1 MKYELVKL
9 LRCPTCGQRLEL
21 AVIEEEHNEVKTGT
35 LTCTE
40 GHVYQIS
47 RFVPRFVDAD
57 KYADSFSRQRLYVRK
72 HFSHYRNDRSGDAQ
86 FLPTTGFS
94 AEAMKSGVSLE
105 IGCGY
110 GRFVDVVQRSGG
122 RIVGVDLSTH
132 SIDLAQD
139 FVGLRE
145 NVFLVQADLFALPF
159 ERETFQHIYS
169 IGVLHHTPDT
179 KRAFEAIVPYLAQ
192 GGHIAIWVYHPME
205 KRSSNVWRAVTT
217 RLSHRVLY
225 GACIANQ
232 VLFSWIR
239 GLPGGWRFSHII
251 PGAGPRPGQTFWL
264 RVLGDF
270 DNLSPKFAYVHNESE
285 VAGWFRDAGLKDV
298 RVLTRR
304 TAVTGTKM
312 SSVPLPQR

>member
-1 MKYELVKL
+1 MKYELLEL
-9 LRCPTCGQRLEL
+9 LRCPACGDRLEL
-21 AVIEEEHNEVKTGT
+21 AVREEEHNEVKTGT
-35 LTCTE
+35 LTCAGGAHT
-40 GHVYQIS
+40 YQIS

-57 KYADSFSRQRLYVRK
+57 KYADSFSRQRLYVRR
-72 HFSHYRNDRSGDAQ
+72 HFDHYRNDRSGDAQ

-94 AEAMKSGVSLE
+94 ADALKSGFTLE

-110 GRFVDVVQRSGG
+110 GRFVDVVQRLGG

-139 FVGLRE
+139 FVGLRS

-179 KRAFEAIVPYLAQ
+179 KRAFEAVVPYLGR
-192 GGHIAIWVYHPME
+192 GGSISIWVYHPME
-205 KRSSNVWRAVTT
+205 KRSSNVWRMVTT
-217 RLSHRVLY
+217 GLNHRILY
-225 GACIANQ
+225 GACIMNQ

-239 GLPGGWRFSHII
+239 GLPGGWRFSHIV

-270 DNLSPKFAYVHNESE
+270 DNLSPTFAYVHNESE
-285 VAGWFRDAGLKDV
+285 VEGWFRGAGLKEV
-298 RVLTRR
+298 RILQRR
-304 TAVTGTKM
+304 TAVTGKRDA
-312 SSVPLPQR
+312 S

>member
-1 MKYELVKL
+1 MKYELLEL
-9 LRCPTCGQRLEL
+9 LRCPACGQRLSL
-21 AVIEEEHNEVKTGT
+21 AVGEEERKEVKTGT
-35 LTCTE
+35 LTCT
-40 GHVYQIS
+40 GGNHTYDIS
-47 RFVPRFVDAD
+47 RFIPRFVDAD

-72 HFSHYRNDRSGDAQ
+72 HFRHYEHDRSGDAQ

-94 AEAMKSGVSLE
+94 KEALKQGFALE
-105 IGCGY
+105 VGCGY
-110 GRFVDVVQRSGG
+110 GRFVDVVQRLGG

-139 FVGLRE
+139 FVGLRD

-159 ERETFQHIYS
+159 ARETFDHIYS

-179 KRAFEAIVPYLAQ
+179 KRAFEAVVPYLAR
-192 GGHIAIWVYHPME
+192 GGHIAIWVYHPLE
-205 KRSSNVWRAVTT
+205 KRSSNVWRMVTT
-217 RLSHRVLY
+217 RLNHRVLY

-232 VLFSWIR
+232 ALFSWIR

-270 DNLSPKFAYVHNESE
+270 DNLSPKFAYVHSEPE
-285 VAGWFRDAGLKDV
+285 VAAWFRDAGLKDV
-298 RVLTRR
+298 RALPRR
-304 TAVTGTKM
+304 TAVCGKK
-312 SSVPLPQR
+312 Q